1 MKDWG
6 GGWHPAP
13 SKDWIAGTLGTW
25 GKRLGTAA
33 QHRDQV
39 PHREALWK
47 FLQDSFLPS
56 TQAGAVFSKQGVKV
70 RV

>member
-1 MKDWG
+1 M
-6 GGWHPAP
+6 AP
-13 SKDWIAGTLGTW
+13 RPQQRLDSRDLGNLGEETRGT
-25 GKRLGTAA
+25 
-33 QHRDQV
+33 DQV

-56 TQAGAVFSKQGVKV
+56 TQARAVFSKQSVKV